1 MFLDHKPYS
10 KDYKLRRI
18 LLLALAISLPVTVQT
33 QAQTRP
39 ASAVEGQERV
49 YRLGSGDK
57 VRVTVYG
64 EPDLSGEFAVDG
76 TGSVSIPLI
85 GEVSAQGLTV
95 ADFRAAVENKFKD
108 GYLLN
113 PRVSAEVT
121 NYRPY
126 YIMGEVGKA
135 GEYPYVDGLSVVNA
149 IARAEGF
156 TYRAQ
161 QKRIFIKSYG
171 SEQETEVM
179 LSPELRV
186 YPGDTIRIAERHF

>member
-1 MFLDHKPYS
+1 M
-10 KDYKLRRI
+10 RRI
-18 LLLALAISLPVTVQT
+18 LLLALAICLPVTVQT

>member
-1 MFLDHKPYS
+1 M
-10 KDYKLRRI
+10 RRI
-18 LLLALAISLPVTVQT
+18 LLLALAISLPLAAQSSAVV
-33 QAQTRP
+33 AQTSSQARP
-39 ASAVEGQERV
+39 AAGAFDGQRV

-76 TGSVSIPLI
+76 TGMASLPLI

-95 ADFRAAVENKFKD
+95 ADFRNAVEQKFKD

-113 PRVSAEVT
+113 PRVSAEVI

-126 YIMGEVGKA
+126 YIMGEIGKA
-135 GEYPYVDGLSVVNA
+135 GEYAYVDGLSVVNA

-161 QKRIFIKSYG
+161 QKRVFIKSYG
-171 SEQETEVM
+171 SEQETEVT
-179 LSPELRV
+179 LSPEVLV